1 MSDPSRR
8 RFLALAG
15 AGAGATAVGVGFA
28 VRDTDAK
35 PPAAIPP
42 SGHTDPLVAWITDA
56 HTGQIQVMVGER
68 QVVVND
74 RELAARIARV
84 VA

>member
-15 AGAGATAVGVGFA
+15 AGAGATAVGVAFA

-35 PPAAIPP
+35 PAAIPP

-56 HTGQIQVMVGER
+56 HTGQIQVMVGDR

-74 RELAARIARV
+74 RELAARIARA